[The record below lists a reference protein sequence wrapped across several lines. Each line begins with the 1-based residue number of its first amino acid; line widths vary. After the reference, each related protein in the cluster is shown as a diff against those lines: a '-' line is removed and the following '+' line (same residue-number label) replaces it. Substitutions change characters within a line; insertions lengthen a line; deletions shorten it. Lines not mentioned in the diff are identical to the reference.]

1 MPVYRGPDGKIIE
14 EKTDKGEDVNRST
27 DRERRPMPP
36 ASPGGGQAPGSGRL
50 DAPTQKMDVSESRS
64 QSPLPPDEKTRII
77 GGRRGQTGQ
86 REMPERAEMD
96 VGRSQPPLPTDEKTQ
111 VVGGQRGQAG
121 QRDMPER
128 AEKAAGMDDPVVG
141 WLAVVEGPGKGNAM
155 QLGYG
160 ANAVGRGDTA
170 RVNLDFGDDQISRGG
185 HAIVTYD
192 PRGRKFYVQHGGGTN
207 LTYLND
213 QPVLIPI
220 ELPALSHISIGE
232 TVLRFVPLCGEEFD
246 WQDAEE
252 GAEQ

>member
-14 EKTDKGEDVNRST
+14 EKTNKRKEVNQPT
-27 DRERRPMPP
+27 ERAQKPMPP
-36 ASPGGGQAPGSGRL
+36 AAGSGRL
-50 DAPTQKMDVSESRS
+50 DAPTQRMDVRERRS

-77 GGRRGQTGQ
+77 GGRRGQ
-86 REMPERAEMD
+86 E
-96 VGRSQPPLPTDEKTQ
+96 
-111 VVGGQRGQAG
+111 G

-128 AEKAAGMDDPVVG
+128 AEKADGMDDPVVG
-141 WLAVVEGPGKGNAM
+141 WLAIVEGPGKGNAL

-160 ANAVGRGDTA
+160 SNAIGRGETA

-192 PRGRKFYVQHGGGTN
+192 PRGKKFYVQHGGGTN
-207 LTYLND
+207 LTYLDD

-220 ELPALSHISIGE
+220 ELPALSHISIGN

-246 WQDAEE
+246 WQNPEE
-252 GAEQ
+252 SAEQ